1 MKPPASSQRLSI
13 MTEKVAIVTGG
24 TSGIGLCTAAA
35 LAEKGCKV
43 YTFSRRESNDSRF
56 THIRVDVTDPDA
68 AEAAVRRVKETEGHL
83 DIVIN
88 CAGYGISGAIEFTPL
103 EDAKRQMDVNFFGMV
118 NVNKPALTIMRE
130 QGYGRI
136 VNTSSMAAVFAIPF
150 QAYYSASKAA
160 INSYTCALLNEVKPY
175 GISVCAVQPGD
186 IKTDF
191 TAVRKKIETG
201 NQEYGGRI
209 ERSVAKMEKD
219 EQSGLDPK
227 IAGNFIAKIAL
238 KNKVKP
244 LYSIDLISGAE
255 CVLDRILPKSL
266 AYKIVG
272 SMYDGK

>member
-1 MKPPASSQRLSI
+1 

-35 LAEKGCKV
+35 LANKGCKV

-130 QGYGRI
+130 QGHGRI

-175 GISVCAVQPGD
+175 GISVCAILPGD

-191 TAVRKKIETG
+191 TAARKKIETG

>member
-1 MKPPASSQRLSI
+1 
-13 MTEKVAIVTGG
+13 MTEKIAIVTGG
-24 TSGIGLCTAAA
+24 TSGIGLYTAAA

-43 YTFSRRESNDSRF
+43 YTFSRRESNDPRF
-56 THIRVDVTDPDA
+56 THIRLDVTDPEA
-68 AEAAVRRVKETEGHL
+68 AEEAVRKVRSDAGRL
-83 DIVIN
+83 DIVVN
-88 CAGYGISGAIEFTPL
+88 CAGYGISGAIEFTPA
-103 EDAKRQMDVNFFGMV
+103 EDARRQMDVNFFGMV

-130 QGYGRI
+130 QGGGRI

-191 TAVRKKIETG
+191 TASRKKIEAG

-209 ERSVAKMEKD
+209 VRSVAKMEQD
-219 EQSGLDPK
+219 EQNGMDPK
-227 IAGNFIAKIAL
+227 KAGEFIAEIAL
-238 KNKVKP
+238 KNRVKP
-244 LYSIDLISGAE
+244 LYSIDFISGAE
-255 CVLDRILPKSL
+255 CILDRILPKSL

-272 SMYDGK
+272 SMYSG

>member
-1 MKPPASSQRLSI
+1 
-13 MTEKVAIVTGG
+13 MTEKIAIVTGG

-43 YTFSRRESNDSRF
+43 YTISRREFSDPRF
-56 THIRVDVTDPDA
+56 THIRADVTDPDA
-68 AEAAVRRVKETEGHL
+68 AEEAVRKVKETEGKL
-83 DIVIN
+83 DIVVN
-88 CAGYGISGAIEFTPL
+88 CAGFGISGAIEFTPL

-118 NVNKPALTIMRE
+118 NVNKPALSIMRE
-130 QGYGRI
+130 QHGGRI

-160 INSYTCALLNEVKPY
+160 INSYTCALINEVKPF

-191 TAVRKKIETG
+191 TAVRKKIEDG
-201 NQEYGGRI
+201 NEEYDGRI
-209 ERSVAKMEKD
+209 VRSVAKMEKD
-219 EQSGLDPK
+219 EQSGLDPQV
-227 IAGNFIAKIAL
+227 AGNFIAKVAL

-244 LYSIDLISGAE
+244 LYTIDFVSGAE
-255 CVLDRILPKSL
+255 CILDRILPKSL

-272 SMYDGK
+272 SMYSG

>member
-1 MKPPASSQRLSI
+1 
-13 MTEKVAIVTGG
+13 MTEKIAIVTGG

-43 YTFSRRESNDSRF
+43 YTISRREFSDPRF
-56 THIRVDVTDPDA
+56 THIRADVTDPDA
-68 AEAAVRRVKETEGHL
+68 AEEAVRKVKAAEGQL
-83 DIVIN
+83 DIVVN
-88 CAGYGISGAIEFTPL
+88 CAGFGISGAIEFTPL

-118 NVNKPALTIMRE
+118 NVNKPALSIMRE
-130 QGYGRI
+130 QHGGRI

-160 INSYTCALLNEVKPY
+160 INSYTCALINEVKPF

-191 TAVRKKIETG
+191 TAVRKKIEDG
-201 NQEYGGRI
+201 NAEYDGRI
-209 ERSVAKMEKD
+209 VRSVAKMEKD
-219 EQSGLDPK
+219 EQSGLDPQV
-227 IAGNFIAKIAL
+227 AGNFIAKVAL

-244 LYSIDLISGAE
+244 LYTIDFVSGAE
-255 CVLDRILPKSL
+255 CILDRILPKSL

-272 SMYDGK
+272 SMYSG